1 MAIITKGV
9 NKSARIYGRGVVFAS
24 GVDFTVND
32 VVDVENSVG
41 GGNGCVTVEAGAG
54 AACTFKVNALNRRY
68 PLLPAAKS
76 LGFPVPDLQSETIWL
91 NPNAPEYSLTAGQ
104 SIEFDDIPVAN
115 LEFTAITDTVTVK
128 VRS

>member
-1 MAIITKGV
+1 MAVITKGV
-9 NKSARIYGRGVVFAS
+9 NKSARLYGRGVVFTS
-24 GVDFTVND
+24 GVDFNVND

-41 GGNGCVTVEAGAG
+41 GGNGCVTVTAGAG
-54 AACTFKVNALNRRY
+54 AACTFRVNALNRRY

-76 LGFPVPDLQSETIWL
+76 LGFPAPDLQNGVEWL

-104 SIEFDDIPVAN
+104 SLEFSDLPVAN
-115 LEFTAITDTVTVK
+115 LEFTAITDTITVS